1 VITEEKEER
10 EGKMSKFKVGD
21 RVICVKSS
29 DFYIG
34 GEAAQKGFEG
44 VVAEIRNSSL
54 RFKGS
59 TSMYL
64 ASRFELMQ
72 DNKEQ
77 DMEKKYKIN
86 TEFSLGQ
93 IIQLHSFTG
102 DMGGL
107 TGLFSACGCI
117 LSREGVKY
125 SPKLSCYLTG
135 GGFDF
140 VNFQDAC
147 NAKAKE
153 AQRKVVKVGDKEYY
167 EDELSAA
174 LANIKPI
181 K

>member
-21 RVICVKSS
+21 RLICVKSS
-29 DFYIG
+29 DFYIA

-54 RFKGS
+54 RFKENTG
-59 TSMYL
+59 MYL

-72 DNKEQ
+72 DNKEKEVP
-77 DMEKKYKIN
+77 DTEKKYKIA
-86 TEFSLGQ
+86 TELSLQEVTHLKRALLHASGFVELHKELS
-93 IIQLHSFTG
+93 IIY
-102 DMGGL
+102 
-107 TGLFSACGCI
+107 
-117 LSREGVKY
+117 R
-125 SPKLSCYLTG
+125 
-135 GGFDF
+135 
-140 VNFQDAC
+140 
-147 NAKAKE
+147 E